1 MSFYEGISKDAHVRM
16 CIEGMIIYYKVHF
29 QNVQLLT
36 FYKLHVVACHS
47 STSVHPIWKH
57 DLDHQECKPP
67 VIAHML
73 IVMCYLC
80 FCLISSSPS
89 VSTKLPHM
97 TWVFAKLLDNEI
109 LHFPPTN
116 MCVAEEYKSTLFLF
130 FFISKNILGQKNKFR
145 PSKCRAI
152 YICGDDFGGH
162 LKSSQKT
169 VGHANETFMDS
180 LVRL

>member
-1 MSFYEGISKDAHVRM
+1 MVSICQVLNKAMSFYEGISKDAHVRM
-16 CIEGMIIYYKVHF
+16 CIEGMVIYYKVHF

-47 STSVHPIWKH
+47 SASVHPIWKH

-80 FCLISSSPS
+80 FCLISSSLS

-109 LHFPPTN
+109 LHFPLQT
-116 MCVAEEYKSTLFLF
+116 CVLLKSISRHF
-130 FFISKNILGQKNKFR
+130 FCFF
-145 PSKCRAI
+145 
-152 YICGDDFGGH
+152 
-162 LKSSQKT
+162 SSQKT
-169 VGHANETFMDS
+169 FWDKRTNSAHQSVGPYTYVVMI
-180 LVRL
+180 LVDT